1 MPKIPSL
8 NFKLIIFLTLLWPIL
23 QIFVF
28 RLRFSSVTLVMVL
41 ESLQFLPLG
50 LFSGLIMGTLLKGAK
65 TKREKLAILLGYIFA
80 IPTAIFTSL
89 LGGLVLNPIIGA
101 TVFGLIPLVAGMF
114 LGFFI
119 AKRIDKIKLE
129 DS

>member
-1 MPKIPSL
+1 MPKIPNL
-8 NFKLIIFLTLLWPIL
+8 NYKLIACLTLLWPIL

-28 RLRFSSVTLVMVL
+28 RLRFSSVDLAMAL

-50 LFSGLIMGTLLKGAK
+50 LLSGLSMDFFLKGAK
-65 TKREKLAILLGYIFA
+65 TNRQKLAILLGYILA

-89 LGGLVLNPIIGA
+89 LGGLVFNLVIGT
-101 TVFGLIPLVAGMF
+101 TVFGFIPLVIGMF
-114 LGFFI
+114 LGFLI
-119 AKRIDKIKLE
+119 AKRIDKQKLE